1 MKLTTLFF
9 LLGLLGVSVTGG
21 ALNASWAPW
30 AADKERVYSHRY
42 SNGQLKSQ
50 VAFRDG
56 LRDGEATFW
65 FEDGSLK
72 GRGQYEDERME
83 GRWEWYLADGSED
96 PEQSG
101 LYADGEKVS
110 D

>member
-1 MKLTTLFF
+1 MKLTTLIF
-9 LLGLLGVSVTGG
+9 LLGLVGVGMAGG
-21 ALNASWAPW
+21 VVNAPW
-30 AADKERVYSHRY
+30 AGAQESVYTYRY

-50 VAFRDG
+50 VAFREG
-56 LRDGEATFW
+56 QRDGEATYW

-72 GRGQYEDERME
+72 GRGTYENERKE

-96 PEQSG
+96 PEQTG
-101 LYADGEKVS
+101 LYVDGKKVS